1 MGDYELLKRR
11 YERERNARKQAE
23 QILNQK
29 STELY
34 LINQELREMTDG
46 LEQEV
51 RRRTEDLLRAR
62 DQALA
67 AVKAKSD
74 FVANMSHEIRTP
86 LNGVLGIITLLEDTI
101 LTDDQQRLLTTAAES
116 GEHLLEVVNDILDFS
131 KIEAGKM
138 ELNIEPM
145 DLVALLHQVPA
156 TFGAAAAQRQLTLDV
171 HIPEHFPPGIE
182 GDAMRLRQVIYNLVS
197 NALKFTHQGGVSIRL
212 GITDEHYHI
221 EVEDTGV
228 GMTPAQ
234 QEVVFNAFDQAD
246 SSVTRQYGGTGLGL
260 SITHKLVDMMQGQ
273 ITLRSE
279 PGKGSCFQLSLPLA
293 ITELEHKAP
302 ESDVDDLLFDGQT
315 VLLVED
321 NTVNQT
327 IAIHMLEKMNLTV
340 ELCVNGREA
349 VEISRR
355 HDIDLILMDVQMPVM
370 DGLEATRIIRAR
382 EATGHHVP
390 IVAMTAH
397 ASDQHRI
404 ESLDSGMDEHV
415 TKPIKVRELKQV
427 LHRFLVSPTQ
437 AALSTAAVEVVA
449 ECDLIAT
456 TATLATADNQS
467 NRYDAVDAR
476 DHYQG
481 KLLSFESALTLV
493 LDQHESDCQLL
504 EKAIRAQQWKNARII
519 SSGLNSDAR
528 SVGAIGL
535 AAASAALDKSLE
547 AISRPSIARQGDRV
561 LDAELVQLRSEWKC
575 FSCES
580 RRYLRY
586 CSGQRDSS

>member
-86 LNGVLGIITLLEDTI
+86 LNGVLGIIALLEDTK
-101 LTDDQQRLLTTAAES
+101 LNDEQHRLLATASES
-116 GEHLLEVVNDILDFS
+116 GDHLLEVVNDILDFS

-138 ELNIEPM
+138 TLNMEPM
-145 DLVALLHQVPA
+145 DLVALLKQLPA
-156 TFGAAAAQRQLTLDV
+156 TFGAVAVQRQLALHV

-197 NALKFTHQGGVSIRL
+197 NAIKFTHQGEVSVRL
-212 GITDEHYHI
+212 SMADDHYLI

-260 SITHKLVDMMQGQ
+260 SITHKLVEMMQGN
-273 ITLRSE
+273 IGLTSKV
-279 PGKGSCFQLSLPLA
+279 GTGSCFRVSLPLA
-293 ITELEHKAP
+293 VTELIDQTPKSAL
-302 ESDVDDLLFDGQT
+302 DDRLFEGQT

-321 NTVNQT
+321 NMVNQT

-355 HDIDLILMDVQMPVM
+355 HGFDLILMDVQMPVM

-382 EATGHHVP
+382 EVTGQHVP
-390 IVAMTAH
+390 IIAMTAH

-404 ESLDSGMDEHV
+404 DSLDSGMDEHV

-427 LHRFLVSPTQ
+427 LHRFLTTPASTTTNTTTADSGVII
-437 AALSTAAVEVVA
+437 STATPSTEDSSPARYEAVE
-449 ECDLIAT
+449 
-456 TATLATADNQS
+456 
-467 NRYDAVDAR
+467 AR
-476 DHYQG
+476 RHYQG

-493 LDQHESDCQLL
+493 LDQHASDCQLL
-504 EKAIRAQQWKNARII
+504 DKAIRAQQWKNARII

-535 AAASAALDKSLE
+535 AAASAGLDRSLE
-547 AISRPSIARQGDRV
+547 SINQPSIARQGER
-561 LDAELVQLRSEWKC
+561 LLETELSQLRTEWKC
-575 FSCES
+575 FACES

-586 CSGQRDSS
+586 CAESGHQRDSS

>member
-86 LNGVLGIITLLEDTI
+86 LNGVLGIIALLEDTK
-101 LTDDQQRLLTTAAES
+101 LNDEQHRLLATASES
-116 GEHLLEVVNDILDFS
+116 GDHLLEVVNDILDFS

-138 ELNIEPM
+138 TLNMEPM
-145 DLVALLHQVPA
+145 DLVALLKQLPA
-156 TFGAAAAQRQLTLDV
+156 TFGAVAVQRQLALHV

-197 NALKFTHQGGVSIRL
+197 NAIKFTHQGEVSVRL
-212 GITDEHYHI
+212 SMADDHYLI

-260 SITHKLVDMMQGQ
+260 SITHKLVEMMQGN
-273 ITLRSE
+273 IGLTSKV
-279 PGKGSCFQLSLPLA
+279 GTGSCFRVSLPLA
-293 ITELEHKAP
+293 VTELIDQTPKSAL
-302 ESDVDDLLFDGQT
+302 DDRLFEGQT

-321 NTVNQT
+321 NMVNQT

-355 HDIDLILMDVQMPVM
+355 HEFDLILMDVQMPVM

-382 EATGHHVP
+382 EVTGQHVP
-390 IVAMTAH
+390 IIAMTAH

-404 ESLDSGMDEHV
+404 DSLDSGMDEHV

-427 LHRFLVSPTQ
+427 LHHFLTTPASTTTSTTTADSRVII
-437 AALSTAAVEVVA
+437 STATPSTEDSSPVRYEAVE
-449 ECDLIAT
+449 
-456 TATLATADNQS
+456 
-467 NRYDAVDAR
+467 AR
-476 DHYQG
+476 RHYQG

-493 LDQHESDCQLL
+493 LDQHASDYQLL
-504 EKAIRAQQWKNARII
+504 DKAIRAQQWKNARII

-547 AISRPSIARQGDRV
+547 AISRPSIARQGDRM

-586 CSGQRDSS
+586 CAESGHQRDSS